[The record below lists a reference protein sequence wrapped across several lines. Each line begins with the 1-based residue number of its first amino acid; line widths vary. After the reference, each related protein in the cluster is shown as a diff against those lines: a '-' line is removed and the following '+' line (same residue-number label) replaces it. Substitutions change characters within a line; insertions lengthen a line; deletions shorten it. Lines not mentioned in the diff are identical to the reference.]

1 MSHYLR
7 IVLNLIFILVS
18 IGLVCPFLISAPSD
32 LAVIGGIFYLIIV
45 MPAILYYAN
54 RNYAKNLVEKIDV

>member
-18 IGLVCPFLISAPSD
+18 IGLIGPFLLSAPSD
-32 LAVIGGIFYLIIV
+32 FAVIGGIAYLV
-45 MPAILYYAN
+45 FVVPAIVYYAN
-54 RNYAKNLVEKIDV
+54 RNYVKNMMRKIDV